1 MEKIEFT
8 PIGVIHSP
16 FTDLAQMPIQPR
28 CNERVKSPVLE
39 GRQPRSKAS
48 ASGTV
53 EIFTEY
59 AEGLRD
65 LDGFSHIILLY
76 HLHKA
81 GMPRLQVTPFLDS
94 QPHGVFATRAPVRPN
109 PIGLSV
115 VQLTGIQGNLLTVE
129 GLDILDGTPLLDIKP
144 YIPSFDERS
153 EHRIGWL
160 QGVDGNA
167 STTLS
172 DDRFIAP

>member
-1 MEKIEFT
+1 MKIELT
-8 PIGVIHSP
+8 PIGIIHSP
-16 FTDLAQMPIQPR
+16 FTDLAQMPIQP
-28 CNERVKSPVLE
+28 
-39 GRQPRSKAS
+39 GYTAS
-48 ASGTV
+48 APGTV
-53 EIFTEY
+53 EVFPEY

-81 GMPRLQVTPFLDS
+81 GKARLLVTPFLDS
-94 QPHGVFATRAPVRPN
+94 QRHGVFATRAPVRPN

-115 VQLTGIQGNLLTVE
+115 VQLNRREGNLLYVD

-144 YIPSFDERS
+144 YIPGFDERS

-160 QGVDGNA
+160 EGLDSNA

-172 DDRFIAP
+172 DERFKDA

>member
-1 MEKIEFT
+1 MKIEFT
-8 PIGVIHSP
+8 PIGVIQSP
-16 FTDLAQMPIQPR
+16 FNDLAQMPIQP
-28 CNERVKSPVLE
+28 NHA
-39 GRQPRSKAS
+39 AS
-48 ASGTV
+48 VSGTV
-53 EIFTEY
+53 EIFPEY

-65 LDGFSHIILLY
+65 LEGFSHIILLY

-81 GMPRLQVTPFLDS
+81 GKPRLQVTPFLDS

-160 QGVDGNA
+160 EGVDSNA
-167 STTLS
+167 SSTLS
-172 DDRFIAP
+172 DERFKEP

>member
-1 MEKIEFT
+1 MIVQFT

-16 FTDLAQMPIQPR
+16 FADLAQMPIQPR
-28 CNERVKSPVLE
+28 SRV
-39 GRQPRSKAS
+39 S
-48 ASGTV
+48 ASGTIEV
-53 EIFTEY
+53 FPEFTE
-59 AEGLRD
+59 GLID

-81 GMPRLQVTPFLDS
+81 GKARLLVTPFLDS

-115 VQLTGIQGNLLTVE
+115 VQLNRIAGSLLYVD

-144 YIPSFDERS
+144 YIPSLDELA
-153 EHRIGWL
+153 EYRIGWL
-160 QGVDGNA
+160 EGLDGNLR
-167 STTLS
+167 STLS
-172 DDRFIAP
+172 DDRFK

>member
-1 MEKIEFT
+1 MKIEFS

-28 CNERVKSPVLE
+28 
-39 GRQPRSKAS
+39 SKAS

-53 EIFTEY
+53 EVFPEFTQ
-59 AEGLRD
+59 GLTD

-81 GMPRLQVTPFLDS
+81 GKARLLVTPFLDS
-94 QPHGVFATRAPVRPN
+94 QAHGVFATRAPVRPN

-115 VQLTGIQGNLLTVE
+115 VQLERIEGDLLYVD

-144 YIPSFDERS
+144 YIPSFDEHA
-153 EHRIGWL
+153 EYRIGWL
-160 QGVDGNA
+160 EGLDGKL
-167 STTLS
+167 SSTLS
-172 DDRFIAP
+172 DDRFK

>member
-1 MEKIEFT
+1 MEKIEFI
-8 PIGVIHSP
+8 PIGVIYSP

-28 CNERVKSPVLE
+28 CSER
-39 GRQPRSKAS
+39 GQPRNRAS

-53 EIFTEY
+53 EIFPEY
-59 AEGLRD
+59 ADGLRD
-65 LDGFSHIILLY
+65 LEGFSHLILLY

-81 GMPRLQVTPFLDS
+81 GKPRLQVTPFLDS

-115 VQLTGIQGNLLTVE
+115 VQLTGIQGNLLSVD

-160 QGVDGNA
+160 EGVDSNA
-167 STTLS
+167 SSTLS
-172 DDRFIAP
+172 DERFKEP

>member
-16 FTDLAQMPIQPR
+16 FTDLAQMPIQP
-28 CNERVKSPVLE
+28 NHKS
-39 GRQPRSKAS
+39 S

-53 EIFTEY
+53 EIFPEY

-81 GMPRLQVTPFLDS
+81 GKPRLLVTPFLDS

-115 VQLTGIQGNLLTVE
+115 VKLNGIQENLLTVE

-160 QGVDGNA
+160 EGVDGNA
-167 STTLS
+167 STTIS
-172 DDRFIAP
+172 DDRFKAP

>member
-1 MEKIEFT
+1 MDKIEFT

-16 FTDLAQMPIQPR
+16 FSDLAQMPIQSNHNA
-28 CNERVKSPVLE
+28 C
-39 GRQPRSKAS
+39 A
-48 ASGTV
+48 AGTV
-53 EIFTEY
+53 EVFPQY
-59 AEGLRD
+59 ADGLRD

-81 GMPRLQVTPFLDS
+81 AAPRLLVIPFLDTH
-94 QPHGVFATRAPVRPN
+94 PHGVFATRAPVRPN

-115 VQLTGIQGNLLTVE
+115 VQLSHIDGNLLYVD
-129 GLDILDGTPLLDIKP
+129 GLDVLDGTPLLDIKP
-144 YIPSFDERS
+144 YIPGFDERS

-160 QGVDGNA
+160 EGVDGKA

-172 DDRFIAP
+172 DDRFNTDA

>member
-1 MEKIEFT
+1 MKVEYT

-16 FTDLAQMPIQPR
+16 FTALAQMPIQPR
-28 CNERVKSPVLE
+28 NN
-39 GRQPRSKAS
+39 AS
-48 ASGTV
+48 TSGTL
-53 EIFTEY
+53 EIFPEY
-59 AEGLRD
+59 TEGLRD

-76 HLHKA
+76 HLHKV
-81 GMPRLQVTPFLDS
+81 GKPRMLVTPFLDS

-109 PIGLSV
+109 PIGLSL
-115 VQLTGIQGNLLTVE
+115 VQLIRIEGSLLRVD

-160 QGVDGNA
+160 EGVDSNA

-172 DDRFIAP
+172 DERFAG

>member
-1 MEKIEFT
+1 MKIDYT
-8 PIGVIHSP
+8 PIGIIHSP

-28 CNERVKSPVLE
+28 ST
-39 GRQPRSKAS
+39 AS
-48 ASGTV
+48 APGTV
-53 EIFTEY
+53 EIFLEY
-59 AEGLRD
+59 AAGLRD

-81 GMPRLQVTPFLDS
+81 GKARLLVTPFLDT

-115 VQLTGIQGNLLTVE
+115 VRLSGIEGNLLSVD
-129 GLDILDGTPLLDIKP
+129 GLDILDGSPLLDIKP
-144 YIPSFDERS
+144 YIPSFDELA
-153 EHRIGWL
+153 EYRIGWL
-160 QGVDGNA
+160 EGLDGNA

-172 DDRFIAP
+172 DERFK